1 MIRYRRIQ
9 RSSPDYAGE
18 RELRE
23 LVLLR
28 PLGLDVDR
36 FMASYPGIEESAEHF
51 VAVMETP
58 GGDRVIG
65 CALLVPSSKD
75 TGVGKLMQMAVHP
88 QRQGEGIGRR
98 IVIEVEKRA
107 FAELGLDALY
117 CHAQLDAIPF
127 YERLGWSCE
136 EPVFQEAG
144 IPHRRMT
151 LARPEMAAEP
161 VPVPEW

>member
-1 MIRYRRIQ
+1 MIRYQRIDRQ
-9 RSSPDYAGE
+9 SPLYAGE

-36 FMASYPGIEESAEHF
+36 FMASYPAIEEGAEHF
-51 VAVMETP
+51 VAVMGTP

-65 CALLVPSSKD
+65 CALLVPKTD
-75 TGVGKLMQMAVHP
+75 TPGLGKLMQMAVHP

-107 FAELGLDALY
+107 FAELELDRLY

-127 YERLGWSCE
+127 YERLGWSADE
-136 EPVFQEAG
+136 EVFQEAG

-151 LARPEMAAEP
+151 LSRPEMTAEP
-161 VPVPEW
+161 VPVPDW